1 MQFSPREAA
10 GGAERR
16 VCSPWAP
23 SSLGAGFLPPELHFN
38 RAGPARRR
46 LLRIQLH
53 HFYLGADPRPLL
65 QFLRWMGLHLQG
77 HCWGVRSI
85 TVLLEATVHQSNGQ
99 LSQFHTGCLS
109 LLNARSRLASEV
121 FHLLE

>member
-1 MQFSPREAA
+1 MQLSPREAA

-23 SSLGAGFLPPELHFN
+23 SSLGAGFLPPELPFN

-65 QFLRWMGLHLQG
+65 QFLGWMGLHLQG

-85 TVLLEATVHQSNGQ
+85 TVTSGSNCSSKQWSVISVSHRMPQSVK
-99 LSQFHTGCLS
+99 
-109 LLNARSRLASEV
+109 REI
-121 FHLLE
+121 